1 MVLATSASDG
11 ERPSRTALVESPISA
26 STPAS
31 PSSRSRRSSVG
42 TPMIGVGSIFQSP
55 VCSTVPA
62 EVWIASACDSGIE
75 CATGMN
81 STLNGPRS
89 MRPPDGTTV
98 TGIFGGLRSEAH
110 LASNRAALNLRR
122 VDRAF
127 QLRPQIDDGAEMIL
141 MGVRQHEADQI
152 LALLLQEADVRH
164 DQVDARQMFLVAERH
179 AEIDR
184 EPAALMAI
192 AEAVDRQVH
201 ADLADAAE
209 RRKGQFIGPRHQ
221 AAPADAAAP
230 K

>member
-1 MVLATSASDG
+1 
-11 ERPSRTALVESPISA
+11 
-26 STPAS
+26 
-31 PSSRSRRSSVG
+31 
-42 TPMIGVGSIFQSP
+42 MIGVGSIFQSP
-55 VCSTVPA
+55 VCNTVPA

-110 LASNRAALNLRR
+110 LASNRAALNL
-122 VDRAF
+122 VADRAF
-127 QLRPQIDDGAEMIL
+127 QLRPEVDDGAEMVF
-141 MGVRQHEADQI
+141 MGVGQHEADQVLPLFFEETDI
-152 LALLLQEADVRH
+152 GH
-164 DQVDARQMFLVAERH
+164 DEIDAGQMFLVAKGH

-184 EPAALMAI
+184 QPGALMAVAKPI
-192 AEAVDRQVH
+192 DRQVH

-209 RRKGQFIGPRHQ
+209 RRKSQFIRSRHQ
-221 AAPADAAAP
+221 TAPADAAEP